1 MELGFT
7 EILVI
12 ALAIVI
18 LFGPDKIPQI
28 ARDLG
33 TGVRKMKSAV
43 DDIKSEILTEAD
55 NPISEI
61 KKEIEKVR
69 DAAKEY
75 NPSEIIKNELDIAEK
90 TTVQNKLEH
99 LNDAHDGPVTR

>member
-61 KKEIEKVR
+61 KKEIEKVK

-90 TTVQNKLEH
+90 TTVQNKVEQ